1 MTIKMPALP
10 VRSPWDNNDNHSSNH
25 HNPLHAEEEE
35 ETPLLHRDNAKATAK
50 DRYPRQA
57 YITHPTAMP
66 GWRAFL
72 GGQLSTQD
80 YLTLFNF
87 LLLLTLVLVLGLL
100 FAATEEPSYA
110 GNVVWCGVWVLVL
123 SVMPLVKYVNSL
135 CAMCQSVASRLLLL
149 DVAFG

>member
-1 MTIKMPALP
+1 MTTTTH
-10 VRSPWDNNDNHSSNH
+10 VRFFSQCS
-25 HNPLHAEEEE
+25 
-35 ETPLLHRDNAKATAK
+35 
-50 DRYPRQA
+50 A
-57 YITHPTAMP
+57 YP

-123 SVMPLVKYVNSL
+123 SLMPLVKYVNSL
-135 CAMCQSVASRLLLL
+135 LCVQCARVLLP
-149 DVAFG
+149 DVAFGLSLSDCCF

>member
-1 MTIKMPALP
+1 MTSTTIH
-10 VRSPWDNNDNHSSNH
+10 VRLFFQCS
-25 HNPLHAEEEE
+25 
-35 ETPLLHRDNAKATAK
+35 T
-50 DRYPRQA
+50 Y
-57 YITHPTAMP
+57 P

-123 SVMPLVKYVNSL
+123 SLMPLVKYVNSL
-135 CAMCQSVASRLLLL
+135 LCVQCARLLLP
-149 DVAFG
+149 DCCF